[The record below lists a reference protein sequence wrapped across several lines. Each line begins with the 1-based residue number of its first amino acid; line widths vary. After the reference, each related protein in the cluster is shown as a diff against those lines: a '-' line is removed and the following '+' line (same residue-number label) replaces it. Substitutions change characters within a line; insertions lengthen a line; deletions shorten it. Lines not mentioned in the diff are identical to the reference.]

1 MSFLL
6 YLFCLIQSGII
17 RFFLIKRGWT
27 NFTFQTLKIPNNQYV
42 VRVCLLSKALCFNL
56 IEQSLSYVL
65 FFFFVRNPVS
75 SWLNWFS
82 LRYIDW
88 TNIPLHLGGFYS
100 VALYGKQNFW
110 CLYDYCC
117 CWSICKYF
125 LRMWVCKVL
134 VKVALMQDYL
144 NLYVLRF
151 FLFL

>member
-27 NFTFQTLKIPNNQYV
+27 NFTFQTLKFPKQSICST
-42 VRVCLLSKALCFNL
+42 CLFV
-56 IEQSLSYVL
+56 EQSSL
-65 FFFFVRNPVS
+65 FQLNWTKFKLCVVFVRNPVS